1 MGFDESLAKDRDE
14 MDRARRLSIEAGV
27 PFVDL
32 ATQSIDPEAFS
43 LVPEDFARRHLVVA
57 FGIDLG
63 RQYLQVAV
71 RDPFDVSTLD
81 ALRQVSGFELELF
94 VATLSHL
101 RGALEWG
108 PPRSKVLRK
117 TAPGTELSSEDTRRV
132 AIELQSEGDLPSSRT
147 SPNHRLDD
155 EATVEQR
162 IEALVLALIESG
174 VISRAQYVDALR
186 RLLHRR

>member
-1 MGFDESLAKDRDE
+1 MGFDESLAEDRDE
-14 MDRARRLSIEAGV
+14 MERARRLSIEAGV

-43 LVPEDFARRHLVVA
+43 LIPEDFARRHLVVA
-57 FGIDLG
+57 FGVDLE
-63 RQYLQVAV
+63 RHSLHVAV
-71 RDPFDVSTLD
+71 RDPFDTATLD
-81 ALRQVSGFELELF
+81 ALRQITGARLELF

-117 TAPGTELSSEDTRRV
+117 TAPGVELSAEDTRRV
-132 AIELQSEGDLPSSRT
+132 AIELQSDGDLPSSRT